1 MTAAC
6 FVDANV
12 LVYSTDRSEPS
23 KLEIARALLQKFW
36 REQTGRTSM
45 QALKRVLRRRHEK
58 VVGRR
63 RRRTRIK
70 TAAARRRL
78 PGALRSE

>member
-1 MTAAC
+1 MTTAC

-36 REQTGRTSM
+36 REQ
-45 QALKRVLRRRHEK
+45 
-58 VVGRR
+58 
-63 RRRTRIK
+63 RTRIK